1 MRKSKRYA
9 DGGTTLIVGGQPS
22 ASMDPTL
29 STSGGAGSTYPFS
42 GASSSGGAGTNTT
55 TTNVSVG
62 AQPAPMEGGP
72 MFKRGGAVKGHRGD
86 GICQR
91 GKTKGRMV

>member
-1 MRKSKRYA
+1 MRKTKRYA

-22 ASMDPTL
+22 ANMDPSL
-29 STSGGAGSTYPFS
+29 STAGGSGSTYPFGLGS
-42 GASSSGGAGTNTT
+42 GSAGGGANTS

-62 AQPAPMEGGP
+62 AQPAPLEGGP
-72 MFKRGGAVKGHRGD
+72 MFKQGGAVKGRRGD

-91 GKTKGRMV
+91 GHTKGRMV